1 MVRECHLNATTTN
14 LLKEESPLFEESPFE
29 LSAFA
34 GKVRLFPLPNL
45 VVFPHVM
52 QPLHIFEP
60 RYRALFEDALA
71 GDGLIAM
78 AVLAPGWESNYE
90 GRPPLLPTACLCR
103 VMKWHKTDEGTYN
116 VLLVGIR
123 RLRVLKELPP
133 ARQYREAR
141 VELLDDEYSSS
152 QIGDRA
158 ERQKR
163 LVEQFKAILPNLT
176 DSAEPLQQ
184 LLSQQISLGML
195 TDIMGYTLDLGMELK
210 LQLLGE
216 PCVDQRAKLLSAA
229 AERLTGK
236 AAGATARPFPPNF
249 SLN

>member
-1 MVRECHLNATTTN
+1 M
-14 LLKEESPLFEESPFE
+14 FEESPFE
-29 LSAFA
+29 LSAFG
-34 GKVRLFPLPNL
+34 GKARLFPLPNL

-60 RYRALFEDALA
+60 RYRALLEDALA

-78 AVLAPGWESNYE
+78 ALLAPGWESNYE
-90 GRPPLLPTACLCR
+90 GRPPLQPIACLCR
-103 VMKWHKTDEGTYN
+103 VMKWHKTAEGTYN

-123 RLRVLKELPP
+123 RIRLLKELPP

-141 VELLDDEYSSS
+141 VELLEDEYSLSS
-152 QIGDRA
+152 TGDRE
-158 ERQKR
+158 ERQKT

-176 DSAEPLQQ
+176 ESPESLQQ

-210 LQLLGE
+210 LKLLGE
-216 PCVDQRAKLLSAA
+216 PGVDQRAKLLNEAA
-229 AERLTGK
+229 QQLAKRAK
-236 AAGATARPFPPNF
+236 PDASRAFPPKF